1 MPSLHEGST
10 GIGSWVPQLF
20 YDIIARLVPGA
31 VIIGALALAVAGPE
45 KSQGF
50 VQAWLNKPSSDY
62 PSLIVVVGV
71 GFVLSY
77 ALGIIFLGLCS
88 PIEWLA
94 FKLVKVEKDF
104 VLKYDFVKQHDPPA
118 GSRIT
123 KLKAEMHM
131 TELLVLGF
139 TFSLLINLFKMGD
152 PGESR
157 GLLALILLVAIFGS
171 TGALRHFIIRQ
182 NRAVE
187 NYAQLLGYEEWKNR
201 KNPNDKVAT

>member
-31 VIIGALALAVAGPE
+31 VIIGTLALAVAGPE
-45 KSQGF
+45 KSQNF
-50 VQAWLNKPSSDY
+50 VQAWLNKPSSSY
-62 PSLIVVVGV
+62 PSLVVIVGV

-94 FKLVKVEKDF
+94 FKFVKVKKDF
-104 VLKYDFVKQHDPPA
+104 VLKYDYVKQHDPPA

-139 TFSLLINLFKMGD
+139 TFSLLINLFKMRDSSGD
-152 PGESR
+152 SR
-157 GLLALILLVAIFGS
+157 GLLALVLLVAIIGS
-171 TGALRHFIIRQ
+171 IGALRHFIIRQ

-187 NYAQLLGYEEWKNR
+187 NYSKLLGYEEWK
-201 KNPNDKVAT
+201 KSKET

>member
-1 MPSLHEGST
+1 MPSLHEGGA

-45 KSQGF
+45 ESQNS
-50 VQAWLNKPSSDY
+50 VQAWLNKPSSSY
-62 PSLIVVVGV
+62 PSLVVIIGV

-77 ALGIIFLGLCS
+77 ALGIIFLGLCA

-94 FKLVKVEKDF
+94 FKLVKVKKDF
-104 VLKYDFVKQHDPPA
+104 VLKYDYIKQRDPPA

-139 TFSLLINLFKMGD
+139 TLSLLINLLKMGG
-152 PGESR
+152 PSGGSR
-157 GLLALILLVAIFGS
+157 GLLAVVLLVAILGS
-171 TGALRHFIIRQ
+171 LGALHHFIIRQ

-187 NYAQLLGYEEWKNR
+187 NYADLLGYEKWK
-201 KNPNDKVAT
+201 KTKEP

>member
-1 MPSLHEGST
+1 MPSLHEGGT

-88 PIEWLA
+88 PIEWFA
-94 FKLVKVEKDF
+94 FRLVRVEQDF

-139 TFSLLINLFKMGD
+139 TFSLIIDLLNMGE
-152 PGESR
+152 PGDSR
-157 GLLALILLVAIFGS
+157 GLLAWILSVAILGS
-171 TGALRHFIIRQ
+171 VGALRHFIIRQ

-187 NYAQLLGYEEWKNR
+187 NYAQLLGYEEWKKSR
-201 KNPNDKVAT
+201 NPDDGAAT